1 MKLTFLGT
9 RGEIEARTRRH
20 AMHSS
25 LRVSYRG
32 RAIVVDC
39 GEDWRGRVSELG
51 GRAIV
56 VTHAHPDHAFGLADG
71 APCPVYATAES
82 WAAIT
87 RYPIPESD
95 RHLVKPRQR
104 FVLHGIEL
112 EAFPVAHSI
121 RAPAVGYRN
130 AAGRATIFYA
140 PDLVFIP
147 DRADALRGA
156 DAYVGDGATLTRSF
170 VRRRD
175 DILIGH
181 APIRTQL
188 TWCSREGVPRAI
200 ITHCGSQIVAG
211 DEAALAEEVDGM
223 ARERGIRAEIA
234 YDGME
239 VVLRGGFRTGR

>member
-9 RGEIEARTRRH
+9 RGEIDARTRLHR
-20 AMHSS
+20 MHTS
-25 LRVSYRG
+25 LLVAYRG
-32 RAIVVDC
+32 RAVVIDC
-39 GEDWRGRVSELG
+39 GADWRGRVAEMG

-71 APCPVYATAES
+71 APAPVYATAES
-82 WAAIT
+82 WSGIEH
-87 RYPIPESD
+87 YPIPKGD
-95 RHLVKPRQR
+95 RHLVKPRKHFTVQGIR
-104 FVLHGIEL
+104 F
-112 EAFPVAHSI
+112 EAFQVAHSI
-121 RAPAVGYRN
+121 RAPAVGYRIT
-130 AAGRATIFYA
+130 AGKNTIFYA

-147 DRADALRGA
+147 ERAEALRGVKI
-156 DAYVGDGATLTRSF
+156 YVGDGATLTRSF
-170 VRRRD
+170 VRRRG

-211 DEAALAEEVDGM
+211 DEAASREAVEEM
-223 ARERGIRAEIA
+223 ASGRGVQAEIA

-239 VVLRGGFRTGR
+239 VVLR